1 MPVLC
6 IRLVNSIGGIQKK
19 RLVRFIEWLIMLA
32 AYAYLVYRLVT
43 FDDYGAFAAVFT
55 SSGFKQWAALLCCVL
70 LMPFNLWCEA
80 GKWQQLL
87 REEHP
92 MSRME
97 SLRQVL
103 YGQVAAFVTPYR
115 LGDIP
120 ARVLRLNSPE
130 RWKQALVLGLY
141 GGLIQTVIIVACG
154 FIPTAV
160 FLRRMSLP
168 YLPQIA
174 VAAGVVLIVFG
185 VLQYKSLPL
194 SIRLSGRQLLSTFVW
209 STARY
214 ACWLIQFTLV
224 LLWVGQPLGLQELCI
239 AIPTYYL
246 FVTLTPNIP
255 IADAGIR
262 GSWAVF
268 TLGLYGVNAPVAA
281 LAAISMWLINN
292 LLPVALYLPFS
303 KFSVHR
309 EPSERHN
316 PD

>member
-19 RLVRFIEWLIMLA
+19 RLIRFIEWLIMLA

-55 SSGFKQWAALLCCVL
+55 SSGFKQLAALLCCVL
-70 LMPFNLWCEA
+70 LMPFNLWCES

-87 REEHP
+87 SEEHP
-92 MSRME
+92 VSRME

-209 STARY
+209 SAARY

-303 KFSVHR
+303 KISVHR
-309 EPSERHN
+309 EPSARHN

>member
-1 MPVLC
+1 
-6 IRLVNSIGGIQKK
+6 
-19 RLVRFIEWLIMLA
+19 MLA

-43 FDDYGAFAAVFT
+43 FDDYEAFAAVFT
-55 SSGFKQWAALLCCVL
+55 SSGFKQWAALLCCIL

-87 REEHP
+87 SEEHP
-92 MSRME
+92 VSRME

-194 SIRLSGRQLLSTFVW
+194 SIRLSGRQLLSTLVW
-209 STARY
+209 SAARY

-281 LAAISMWLINN
+281 LVAISMWLINI
-292 LLPVALYLPFS
+292 L
-303 KFSVHR
+303 
-309 EPSERHN
+309 
-316 PD
+316 